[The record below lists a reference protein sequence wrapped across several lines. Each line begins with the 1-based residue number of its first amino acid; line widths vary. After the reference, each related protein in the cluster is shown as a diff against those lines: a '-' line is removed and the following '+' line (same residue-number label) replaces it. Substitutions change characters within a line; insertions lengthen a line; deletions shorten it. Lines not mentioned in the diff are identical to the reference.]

1 MRACT
6 IKRAPAAGH
15 RTARPCTAQHA
26 HAQRTRTCLSTP
38 STRRKPHVGS
48 RARISWRSEEGG
60 PGERQRHT
68 QRRSRSRHNADTR
81 THAHRTSSRSAV
93 RGVDARG
100 ARPLGLKS
108 GHKSQGA
115 RGQQVALSP
124 KDTCTAAS
132 RSAAS
137 GDTCAMMRAFVT
149 GPSIFHNRP
158 GAVQRSRGAAMP
170 TAAQWKV
177 KVNQRKHTPQGH
189 GNQAWAGVCCVA
201 VYAVRVGVVCVCVC
215 LRWVCICCV
224 CVYAR
229 ARAHTQHTR
238 MSVRVPASIH
248 ATCAYV
254 SVSNS
259 TVCVCVCA
267 CTARV
272 AASVHA
278 ALTPG
283 PRCARAHGCAV
294 QGARGSSGTRRKR
307 LQEGPRGDCSG
318 TSRCVW

>member
-149 GPSIFHNRP
+149 GPSTFPTTDLGRFKGVAAQRCRPRRNGRSRSTSASTPPKATAIRP
-158 GAVQRSRGAAMP
+158 GP
-170 TAAQWKV
+170 
-177 KVNQRKHTPQGH
+177 
-189 GNQAWAGVCCVA
+189 
-201 VYAVRVGVVCVCVC
+201 VCVVWLCMLCV
-215 LRWVCICCV
+215 
-224 CVYAR
+224 
-229 ARAHTQHTR
+229 
-238 MSVRVPASIH
+238 
-248 ATCAYV
+248 
-254 SVSNS
+254 
-259 TVCVCVCA
+259 
-267 CTARV
+267 
-272 AASVHA
+272 
-278 ALTPG
+278 
-283 PRCARAHGCAV
+283 
-294 QGARGSSGTRRKR
+294 
-307 LQEGPRGDCSG
+307 
-318 TSRCVW
+318 